1 MLDKGIQE
9 IAQDTVDILADIS
22 NKAKDALKLSGYSQ
36 DVITANS
43 FTDNAFL
50 ALETASDSIRRDSLI
65 LASEPVFMRVDLE
78 DVDGNYCRSIYISQV
93 APPTGLSVWR
103 TKLIDFV
110 SYRAPMGRI
119 ASLSP
124 GADFP
129 IKEQEYYIGQKIKFT
144 PRQVEQLWDGF
155 AVEIF
160 SEEEKINLESFR
172 ALLDNLE
179 EQGIDVEAYLQA
191 IAEEEQ
197 TTAGKIKNLTRNI
210 RSGMSLRNQAAL
222 DEYQDEIFRLP
233 VNSQRIILG
242 PPGTGKTT
250 TLIKRLGQKLD
261 VSAGSFQESELQL
274 LKKLGKDGKGFNDW
288 LMFTPSDLLKEY
300 LLKAF
305 NYEGIAIKDNLITW
319 SDCARNIAR
328 KTLGILKSP
337 VNTSGL
343 ALVQNEEFVKQ
354 EYIDDPR
361 HLYSSFQNFIESS
374 LNTELNNGLKILKQA
389 SGLNDE
395 KLIEKISVIIASKS
409 TVTSKYKQLF
419 ELERQ
424 IKKMIEGEKKVSEK
438 IIQEERNLL
447 LNKNENIMQELA
459 RFLDSLKSVEEE
471 DDDESDYD
479 DDETDIPTSHNQQA
493 KALAEYIRFLKR
505 LARNR
510 YLKKALKKNS
520 KDAKLVDWLKNK
532 LPPDERLNQLGRS
545 IALQNGLRHNL
556 NCWKR
561 LYKKPIS
568 LYKKFRK
575 EEHYQHFFSVQKPD
589 VKKISQAE
597 LDLILLVI
605 LRNIKGLL
613 SESYI
618 IRNIDEITFQELK
631 SLRDTLLKDQIM
643 VDEATDFSAM
653 QLACMQ
659 AMTTPLLNS
668 FFACGDFNQRLTQQ
682 GIKNLE
688 LIEWISP
695 KLEIE
700 RINTIYRQSPKLNEF
715 THAILDLMDEQDTQ
729 ARSELPK
736 FTDFEGLAPVI
747 AEYHDD
753 LDDIAYWI
761 TQRIGEIERLVNT
774 NHTEEQIL
782 PSIVVLVKDEADVQ
796 PMAKKL
802 TENLDEFNLKAIACL
817 QGQSVGNATD
827 VRVCS
832 IEYIK
837 GLEFEAVFFVGV
849 DQLLLQY
856 PDLYQKFL
864 YVGATRAAN
873 YLGVT
878 CTDELPEKL
887 EPLRPYFGEDW
898 DMENLYFQD

>member
-1 MLDKGIQE
+1 MSNQE
-9 IAQDTVDILADIS
+9 INVIAQQTLDIVLDIS
-22 NKAKDALKLSGYSQ
+22 LKAKNTLEQSGFSGS
-36 DVITANS
+36 VITANT

-50 ALETASDSIRRDSLI
+50 TLENASNSVQKDSSDL
-65 LASEPVFMRVDLE
+65 LNEPAFMRVDLE
-78 DVDGNYCRSIYISQV
+78 DVDHNYCRSVYISKV
-93 APPTGLSVWR
+93 APPTGLNAWR
-103 TKLIDFV
+103 EKNIDFI
-110 SYRAPMGRI
+110 SYRAPLGRLAALNCGSDI
-119 ASLSP
+119 EFS
-124 GADFP
+124 
-129 IKEQEYYIGQKIKFT
+129 KQEYYVGRKIKFT
-144 PRQVEQLWDGF
+144 PRMIEELWDCLE
-155 AVEIF
+155 VEVLTEDKKVNLDSF
-160 SEEEKINLESFR
+160 RQLLES
-172 ALLDNLE
+172 LE
-179 EQGIDVEAYLQA
+179 DKGIDVEAYLKQLH
-191 IAEEEQ
+191 EQEQ
-197 TTAGKIKNLTRNI
+197 TVSGKLKTLTRNI
-210 RSGMSLRNQAAL
+210 RSGMSLRSQAAL
-222 DEYQDEIFRLP
+222 DEYQDNIFRLP
-233 VNSQRIILG
+233 INSQRIILG

-261 VSAGSFQESELQL
+261 ISEGSFQESELQL

-361 HLYSSFQNFIESS
+361 HFYSSFQNFIELS

-395 KLIEKISVIIASKS
+395 KLIEKISVIIASES
-409 TVTSKYKQLF
+409 TVTSKYRQLF
-419 ELERQ
+419 ELENQ

-447 LNKNENIMQELA
+447 INKHQNILEELA
-459 RFLDSLKSVEEE
+459 RFLDSLKSVEEDE
-471 DDDESDYD
+471 DEESDYD

-493 KALAEYIRFLKR
+493 KALVEYLKFLKR

-510 YLKKALKKNS
+510 YLRKTLKKNS
-520 KDAKLVDWLKNK
+520 KDAKLVEWLEGK
-532 LPPDERLNQLGRS
+532 LPSDERLNQLGRS

-561 LYKKPIS
+561 LYKKPTS

-575 EEHYQHFFSVQKPD
+575 EEHYQHFFSAQKLD
-589 VKKISQAE
+589 AKKISQAE

-631 SLRDTLLKDQIM
+631 SLRDSLLKDQIM

-653 QLACMQ
+653 QLACMH

-715 THAILDLMDEQDTQ
+715 THAILDLMNESDLA
-729 ARSELPK
+729 ARSKLPK
-736 FTDFEGLAPVI
+736 LIDFSGLAPVFN
-747 AEYHDD
+747 EYCEDI
-753 LDDIAYWI
+753 DDIAQWI
-761 TQRIGEIERLVNT
+761 TERIAEIETLVNT
-774 NHTEEQIL
+774 NSNEEHIL
-782 PSIVVLVKDEADVQ
+782 PSIVVLVKEELDVV

-802 TENLDEFNLKAIACL
+802 TEYLEEFNLKAIACS
-817 QGQSVGNATD
+817 QGQSVGSAHD

-837 GLEFEAVFFVGV
+837 GLEFEAVFFVGI
-849 DQLLLQY
+849 DELIQRY

-864 YVGATRAAN
+864 YVGSTRAAN
-873 YLGVT
+873 YLGLT
-878 CTDELPEKL
+878 CTDELPSEL
-887 EPLRPYFGEDW
+887 EELRPYFGENW
-898 DMENLYFQD
+898 NMNQLNF